1 MRYTEYIVED
11 FVLDESFQNWA
22 LAKNSQDEAF
32 WEQWIAEHP
41 DMKPVIDEASHI
53 IRGLQAEE
61 VEVSRE
67 EIDQQ
72 FEDVSAFFDQ
82 QMAREKTKV
91 RPIRRIAQIAATIL
105 IITGMGALA
114 YYYILSPAGNDPAGN
129 QEQIAT
135 TKDQMPSKEGTDPSV
150 ESMTVDT
157 SKKQKPLS
165 PQADK
170 EGVPARDP
178 SRVKQWDQ
186 PMAQSSK
193 QDRKETNLHTTADGE
208 RRRIVLPDG
217 SQAFLNKNSRL
228 AYSGNW
234 KNKETRKVRLEGE
247 AYFKVEEQ
255 TYQGNKIKFVVST
268 RSLDVEVTGT
278 AFDVKAGNQKT
289 RVYLNSGKVQLRIPG
304 KSGSIA
310 MNPGDLVEYNASTGN
325 MNSVKSN
332 NPSLISWLESFGETV
347 PGSSIPDHMTMSNRE
362 ETGSDNRGRIWQSGE
377 DNSAYI
383 EQVGQN
389 LKSGQIQQGEGNEA
403 RATVSGQSGSGEA
416 SWSTWQLQQG
426 EGNVSIFNI
435 VQSYNSNLYS
445 IQQGQ
450 GNRAT
455 GQSRGSKNTGVMLQQ
470 GRQNEAVLLQR
481 GKDNKALIIQKGPGG
496 NPASDKGFMQ
506 DLMEGRYNKI
516 NIIQQG
522 YNNKA
527 RTIQQG
533 RNNQVNVNQRGQ

>member
-22 LAKNSQDEAF
+22 LGKNRQDEAF

-41 DMKPVIDEASHI
+41 DMKPVVDEASHI

-72 FEDVSAFFDQ
+72 FEEVSAFFDE
-82 QMAREKTKV
+82 QMARKTTKV

-105 IITGMGALA
+105 VIMGLGALG
-114 YYYILSPAGNDPAGN
+114 YYYVLSPAGNDPAGN

-135 TKDQMPSKEGTDPSV
+135 KRDQMPSKAVSDPSV
-150 ESMTVDT
+150 ESMAVDT
-157 SKKQKPLS
+157 SKKQKDLS
-165 PQADK
+165 PQAEK
-170 EGVPARDP
+170 EEAPSRNR

-193 QDRKETNLHTTADGE
+193 QDQKETKRHTTAGGE
-208 RRRIVLPDG
+208 KTRIILPDG
-217 SQAFLNKNSRL
+217 SRVFLNENSRL

-234 KNKETRKVRLEGE
+234 KNKETRKVRLQGE
-247 AYFKVEEQ
+247 AYFKVEEKND
-255 TYQGNKIKFVVST
+255 QGRDVKFIVST

-278 AFDVKAGNQKT
+278 AFDVNADNRKT
-289 RVYLNSGKVQLRIPG
+289 SVYLNSGKVQLRIPG
-304 KSGSIA
+304 KSGSMA
-310 MNPGDLVEYNASTGN
+310 MKPGDLVEYNASTGN
-325 MNSVKSN
+325 LNSRRTD
-332 NPSLISWLESFGETV
+332 NPSLISWLESFDEKL
-347 PGSSIPDHMTMSNRE
+347 PGTSIPDNMTMSTQEDAQRNNQ
-362 ETGSDNRGRIWQSGE
+362 GNIWQSGE

-383 EQVGQN
+383 EQVGEN
-389 LKSGQIQQGEGNEA
+389 LKSAQVQQGEDNKA
-403 RATVSGQSGSGEA
+403 RADVTGQSGSGEA
-416 SWSTWQLQQG
+416 GWSTWQLQQG

-435 VQSYNSNLYS
+435 LQSYNSSLYS
-445 IQQGQ
+445 IQQGK
-450 GNRAT
+450 GNVAS
-455 GQSRGSKNTGVMLQQ
+455 GQSQGRDNTGVMLQQ
-470 GRQNEAVLLQR
+470 GRQNEALLLQR
-481 GKDNKALIIQKGPGG
+481 GKDNEALIIQKGPGNSPG
-496 NPASDKGFMQ
+496 SDRGFMQ
-506 DLMEGRYNKI
+506 DLMEGRYNKV

-533 RNNQVNVNQRGQ
+533 RNNQVNVNQQGQ